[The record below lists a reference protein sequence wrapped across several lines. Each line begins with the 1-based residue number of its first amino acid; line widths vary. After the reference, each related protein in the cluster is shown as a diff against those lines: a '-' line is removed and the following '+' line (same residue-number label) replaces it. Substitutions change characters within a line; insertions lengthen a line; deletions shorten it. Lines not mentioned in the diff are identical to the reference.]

1 LSARQYISDLIDVLQ
16 TNNSRRDRSSFQ
28 PDPAIALN
36 IKDTETEKLAAE
48 VAEMTGDTKTGA
60 VREALREKKRRLEMR
75 SESKEQRRQSLREY
89 LETEIWP
96 QIPDE
101 LLDREPM
108 SKEEVEDILGFGPE
122 GY

>member
-1 LSARQYISDLIDVLQ
+1 MD
-16 TNNSRRDRSSFQ
+16 
-28 PDPAIALN
+28 LN
-36 IKDTETEKLAAE
+36 INDTETEKLAAE
-48 VAEMTGDTKTGA
+48 VAEMTGDTKTDA
-60 VREALREKKRRLEMR
+60 VREALREKKRRVGMR
-75 SESKEQRRQSLREY
+75 SGSKEQRRQSLREF

-108 SKEEVEDILGFGPE
+108 SKEEVEEILGFGPE

>member
-1 LSARQYISDLIDVLQ
+1 M
-16 TNNSRRDRSSFQ
+16 
-28 PDPAIALN
+28 ALN

-48 VAEMTGDTKTGA
+48 IAEMTGDTKTGA